1 MYFFFNDTETT
12 EIYTYVHTLSLHD
25 ALPISTPQEIEAVI
39 VLNGEAVDPF
49 DEKTLGHIRIG
60 ALGLAGRRSIEPG
73 LAADALLHHR
83 ERAIIDLVARRPHE
97 LVLPQFGSILADDI
111 AYALPLHDYAHLV
124 H

>member
-39 VLNGEAVDPF
+39 VLKGEAVDPF

-60 ALGLAGRRSIEPG
+60 ALGLAGRRAIEPG

-83 ERAIIDLVARRPHE
+83 ESEMIGLVARRPPE
-97 LVLPQFGSILADDI
+97 QIGR
-111 AYALPLHDYAHLV
+111 AHV
-124 H
+124 